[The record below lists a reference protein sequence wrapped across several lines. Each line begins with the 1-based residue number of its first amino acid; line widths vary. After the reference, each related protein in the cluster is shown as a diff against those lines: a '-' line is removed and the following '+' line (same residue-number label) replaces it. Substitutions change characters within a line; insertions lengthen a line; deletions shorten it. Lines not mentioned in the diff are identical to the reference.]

1 MASGGNLVNQTL
13 GRRVPLAPLDELRCK
28 EENCRDSTY
37 DIVNQINK
45 IIENEKTTGT
55 ELREYAF
62 KLKSSNSEFQGLSLD
77 LSGRLTKC
85 GIIAE
90 ANDVDINCMMNVVN
104 CVLK

>member
-45 IIENEKTTGT
+45 IIENEKTTGN
-55 ELREYAF
+55 RVARICF
-62 KLKSSNSEFQGLSLD
+62 
-77 LSGRLTKC
+77 
-85 GIIAE
+85 
-90 ANDVDINCMMNVVN
+90 
-104 CVLK
+104 